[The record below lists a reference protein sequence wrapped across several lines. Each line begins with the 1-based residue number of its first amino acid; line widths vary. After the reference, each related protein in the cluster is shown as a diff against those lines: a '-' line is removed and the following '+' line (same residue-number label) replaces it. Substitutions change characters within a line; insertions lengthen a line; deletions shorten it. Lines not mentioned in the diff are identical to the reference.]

1 MSDKRPDSNWV
12 AVCPEADIAN
22 EQFREFLLGEQPCFL
37 FRRQGQ
43 LHAYRNQCPHLGI
56 TLNWMPERFMDL
68 DNCFIH
74 CANHGALF
82 VPESGDCIAGPCEGD
97 RLIAVSL
104 RVSDGNIEARL

>member
-12 AVCPEADIAN
+12 AVCREADIAN
-22 EQFREFLLGEQPCFL
+22 EQFREFHLGEQPCFV

-97 RLIAVSL
+97 RLMAVAL
-104 RVSDGNIEARL
+104 RVVDGSIEARL